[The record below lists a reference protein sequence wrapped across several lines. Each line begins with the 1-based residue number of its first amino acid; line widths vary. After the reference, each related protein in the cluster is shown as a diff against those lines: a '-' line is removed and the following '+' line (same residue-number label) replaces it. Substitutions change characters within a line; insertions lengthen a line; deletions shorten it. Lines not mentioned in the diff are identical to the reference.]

1 MPLKFVMFAVII
13 WLGGTILGGLM
24 SGSSMFGTESANLA
38 NLVALPNQIWSY
50 GAWKTWLDNF
60 LQVVTLNF
68 DMFKGNFQIVRIL
81 LLTPIIIVMMYGI
94 LITMTSFF
102 GSLFRPGA

>member
-13 WLGGTILGGLM
+13 WLGGTILGALM
-24 SGSSMFGTESANLA
+24 SGQSFFGPGSTNLA
-38 NLVALPNQIWSY
+38 NLVALPDNIWSY
-50 GAWKTWLDNF
+50 RDWLDWLNAF
-60 LQVVTLNF
+60 IDMVTLNF
-68 DMFKGNFQIVRIL
+68 PIFKDEYQIVRWL

>member
-24 SGSSMFGTESANLA
+24 SGSSMFGSESTDLA
-38 NLVALPNQIWSY
+38 NLVALPDNIWSY
-50 GAWKTWLDNF
+50 ADWLKWLNAF
-60 LQVVTLNF
+60 LGMVTLNF
-68 DMFKGNFQIVRIL
+68 DIFKGDFQIIRWL
-81 LLTPIIIVMMYGI
+81 LLAPIIIVMMYGI